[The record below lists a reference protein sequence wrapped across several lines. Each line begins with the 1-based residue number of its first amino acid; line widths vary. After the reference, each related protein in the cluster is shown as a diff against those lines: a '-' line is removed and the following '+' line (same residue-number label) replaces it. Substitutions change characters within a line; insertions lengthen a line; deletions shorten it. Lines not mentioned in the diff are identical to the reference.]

1 MLAGAGGPHALG
13 MRRHVASRRKAGMR
27 PEEVV
32 VLHVHPC
39 GAGSPVW
46 WTREGL
52 VLALRYHP
60 RLVALAEQVARDEG
74 HLRAR
79 PHQSR
84 TTSGARAARAARWP
98 AIAIGCVDEAGVA
111 PRAGESSDVADAV
124 DPRAMRGALELA
136 LALVHRLDAD
146 LGAGSAD
153 VPLRARRERRQ
164 GGANAAGARRQ
175 RGQAGEEP
183 AVGADPGAG

>member
-1 MLAGAGGPHALG
+1 
-13 MRRHVASRRKAGMR
+13 MRRYVAARRRAGR
-27 PEEVV
+27 RAEEVV
-32 VLHVHPC
+32 VLHVHPS

-52 VLALRYHP
+52 VLPLRYHP

-84 TTSGARAARAARWP
+84 TTSGARAARAAGWP

-124 DPRAMRGALELA
+124 DPKAMRGALELA

-146 LGAGSAD
+146 LGSGSAH
-153 VPLRARRERRQ
+153 VPLRPRRQ
-164 GGANAAGARRQ
+164 RRHGGANAAGARGE

-183 AVGADPGAG
+183 AVRAEPGAG